1 MTHIVTENCSSCR
14 FTDCV
19 SVCPVNCFH
28 GDADRL
34 YIDPDLCID
43 CGACIPKCPVGAI
56 VEDID
61 ILGSPLIELNAEQ
74 AALLPVIKAKQ
85 SPLPGADARRDTLI
99 SEGLV

>member
-1 MTHIVTENCSSCR
+1 MTHIVTDNCTSCR

-61 ILGSPLIELNAEQ
+61 IIGSPLIDLNAKQ
-74 AALLPVIKAKQ
+74 SAKLPVIKTKQ
-85 SPLPGADARRDTLI
+85 APLPGADARRDKLI
-99 SEGLV
+99 AEGLV

>member
-1 MTHIVTENCSSCR
+1 MPHIVTDNCTSCR

-28 GDADRL
+28 GDAERL

-61 ILGSPLIELNAEQ
+61 IMGSPQIAFNAEKS
-74 AALLPVIKAKQ
+74 AVLPVIMAKQ
-85 SPLPGADARRDTLI
+85 SPLPGADERRDKLVA
-99 SEGLV
+99 EGVV

>member
-1 MTHIVTENCSSCR
+1 MTHIVTDNCSSCR

-34 YIDPDLCID
+34 YIDPILCID

-61 ILGSPLIELNAEQ
+61 VMGSPQIEINAEKS
-74 AALLPVIKAKQ
+74 AALPVIMAKQ
-85 SPLPGADARRDTLI
+85 SPLPGAEERRDQLI
-99 SEGLV
+99 AEGAV

>member
-1 MTHIVTENCSSCR
+1 MTHIVTDNCSSCR

-34 YIDPDLCID
+34 YIDPILCID

-61 ILGSPLIELNAEQ
+61 IIGSPLIELNAEKS
-74 AALLPVIKAKQ
+74 AKLPVIKAKQ
-85 SPLPGADARRDTLI
+85 TPLPGADARRDELI
-99 SEGLV
+99 AEGLV

>member
-34 YIDPDLCID
+34 YIDPILCID
-43 CGACIPKCPVGAI
+43 CGACIPKCPVSAI

-61 ILGSPLIELNAEQ
+61 IPGSPLIELNAEYS
-74 AALLPVIKAKQ
+74 AKLPVISVKQ
-85 SPLPGADARRDTLI
+85 SPLTGAEARRETLI
-99 SEGLV
+99 AEGLV

>member
-1 MTHIVTENCSSCR
+1 MTHIVTDNCSSCR

-34 YIDPDLCID
+34 YIDPILCID

-61 ILGSPLIELNAEQ
+61 IIGSPLIDLNAEQ
-74 AALLPVIKAKQ
+74 SAKLPVIKTKKT
-85 SPLPGADARRDTLI
+85 PLPGADTRRDKLI
-99 SEGLV
+99 AEGFV

>member
-1 MTHIVTENCSSCR
+1 MPHIVTDNCSSCR

-28 GDADRL
+28 GDAGRL

-61 ILGSPLIELNAEQ
+61 ILGSPLIDLNAEK
-74 AALLPVIKAKQ
+74 AASLPVIMTKQ
-85 SPLPGADARRDTLI
+85 SPLPGADKRREELMA
-99 SEGLV
+99 EGLV